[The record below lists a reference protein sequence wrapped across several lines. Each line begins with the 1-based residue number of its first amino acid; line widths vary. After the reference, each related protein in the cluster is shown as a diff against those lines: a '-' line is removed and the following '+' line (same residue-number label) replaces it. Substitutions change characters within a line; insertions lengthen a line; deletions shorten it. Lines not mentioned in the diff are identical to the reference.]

1 MYADGFGFFLASSGV
16 WGVRGSDPQFNKFC
30 SSMDSGSQGPG
41 LMAGNQEGSHPEG
54 CAAGTGGKCTDAML
68 IHCTGLERC

>member
-1 MYADGFGFFLASSGV
+1 
-16 WGVRGSDPQFNKFC
+16 
-30 SSMDSGSQGPG
+30 MDSGSQGPG